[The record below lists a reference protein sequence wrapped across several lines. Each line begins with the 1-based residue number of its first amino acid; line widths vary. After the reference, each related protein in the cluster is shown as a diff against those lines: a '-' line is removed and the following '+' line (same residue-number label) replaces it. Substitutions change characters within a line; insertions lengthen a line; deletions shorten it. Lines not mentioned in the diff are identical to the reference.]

1 MWPRWSSTDG
11 RGFAGRLDGDL
22 VLAPFPYQGLS
33 LLQPGFGQWSAET
46 LEPEAVEP
54 ATVLRRA
61 CQISRGRQRNLDDYP
76 TAADL
81 PPRTLCYSQQPSMA
95 AVAVR
100 IRGASRDFSTRPG
113 DLLGR
118 AAG

>member
-1 MWPRWSSTDG
+1 M
-11 RGFAGRLDGDL
+11 LE
-22 VLAPFPYQGLS
+22 
-33 LLQPGFGQWSAET
+33 PGFGRWAAET
-46 LEPEAVEP
+46 LAPGAIEP

-81 PPRTLCYSQQPSMA
+81 PPRSLCYSQQPSMA
-95 AVAVR
+95 PVAVR

-113 DLLGR
+113 DLLHRPG
-118 AAG
+118 